1 LPFYATL
8 LTDAMFS
15 TSLLVLPPSSSVQ
28 TTDTQALYQ
37 RFSTHPTWLVKRPL
51 LHIPLNHLDYL
62 SQTSDDSIKIGII
75 TTVQTSVHDPPSSL
89 DLWVNEWFV
98 PSRSPQDAKT
108 DVPQPPWIR
117 ESQSRITGT
126 RRLSASS
133 RVYHLAS
140 VSTNFIG
147 LYSARSEQP
156 FHRQTRETAWKAK
169 EREGIWRYITKV
181 NRCWPI
187 IFLEC
192 LIGT

>member
-1 LPFYATL
+1 M
-8 LTDAMFS
+8 DAIFS
-15 TSLLVLPPSSSVQ
+15 TSRSLHDLCSLLLPPSTTGQ

-37 RFSTHPTWLVKRPL
+37 RFSTQQTWLVKRQL

-62 SQTSDDSIKIGII
+62 SQSSDDSVKIGII
-75 TTVQTSVHDPPSSL
+75 TTLQTSFPVSICHYPPLIYESINGSL
-89 DLWVNEWFV
+89 YITSECKN
-98 PSRSPQDAKT
+98 KCT
-108 DVPQPPWIR
+108 TTPWIR

-126 RRLSASS
+126 SRLSASI

-147 LYSARSEQP
+147 LFSARSEQP

-181 NRCWPI
+181 NFCWRI

-192 LIGT
+192 LIGN